1 MTIVGWMM
9 PQFCAFGEYMMVHT
23 KVMYNKPSSSMLYQ
37 VVALKSDEGINV
49 CVPDREEFYSALL
62 LEYQGFCY
70 YALMPHQEKKNLR
83 ASVETSD

>member
-49 CVPDREEFYSALL
+49 CVPDREELIFSTL
-62 LEYQGFCY
+62 
-70 YALMPHQEKKNLR
+70 
-83 ASVETSD
+83 T